1 MPHHPTASMNEQQ
14 IRDRIASVPHWYHQ
28 IEIRP
33 GIVTPGINDSTNTL
47 RRLDLPARCD
57 GLRVLDIGARDG
69 FFSFELERRG
79 AEVVAIDYIDPS
91 ASGFAVARELLGSQ
105 VQCAVCNVYDIDPGR
120 HGTFDIVLFLG
131 LLYHLRD
138 PLLALDR
145 IWEVCRPDA
154 ILALE
159 TQLLDNALLV
169 DGGRF
174 RRLADIDPQLRRTC
188 LMQFYPGDSL
198 NGDASN
204 YWAPNAACVRGLF
217 DAAGFATTAEDVGGP
232 RGIFHARRIVDPAA
246 VYHRRLEKT
255 TVEQA
260 GRAATPAPPPDAD
273 GTHGGEAGERLEVEL
288 ASVRQHLNRSETELA
303 GAREYIRTLEAE
315 VARKEAHLAAAL
327 GRAGETPAGE
337 GLTRRLRRA
346 AGALLG
352 R

>member
-1 MPHHPTASMNEQQ
+1 MSHHPTASMNEQQ

-33 GIVTPGINDSTNTL
+33 GIVTPGINDSTKTL
-47 RRLDLPARCD
+47 GRLHLPARCD

-79 AEVVAIDYIDPS
+79 AEVVAIDYVDPS

-105 VQCAVCNVYDIDPGR
+105 VQCAVCNVYDLHPER

-174 RRLADIDPQLRRTC
+174 RRLADIDPQLRRAC

-204 YWAPNAACVRGLF
+204 YWAPNAACVGGLL

-260 GRAATPAPPPDAD
+260 GRGATAAPPPDGD
-273 GTHGGEAGERLEVEL
+273 GARGGGAGERLEVEL
-288 ASVRQHLNRSETELA
+288 ASVRQHLNRSDAELA
-303 GAREYIRTLEAE
+303 GAREYIGTLEAE
-315 VARKEAHLAAAL
+315 IERKEAHLAAAL
-327 GRAGETPAGE
+327 GGAGETPASQ

-346 AGALLG
+346 AAALLG